1 MEKKLVR
8 VYTKITVNQI
18 NVFESTKTEYQNTN
32 EKDEK
37 GNDIWSDVEIPNQI
51 TLNETEEKLYE
62 QKFEEGDLN
71 VKELTLWA
79 NRVK

>member
-18 NVFESTKTEYQNTN
+18 NVFESTKTEYQNTK

>member
-18 NVFESTKTEYQNTN
+18 NVFESTKTEYKNTN